1 MAGHGPISTK
11 RRLNGSVLSSLATI
25 SPDGLSEAEP
35 IPGSVSVVRPDWL
48 CVRSR
53 RDWQGCHPGRSAYV
67 ARPDILREAGL

>member
-11 RRLNGSVLSSLATI
+11 RRLNGSVLSSLDTI

-35 IPGSVSVVRPDWL
+35 ILGFVSVMRPGWL

-53 RDWQGCHPGRSAYV
+53 GDRQRCHLERSACF
-67 ARPDILREAGL
+67 AGPDLVREAGL